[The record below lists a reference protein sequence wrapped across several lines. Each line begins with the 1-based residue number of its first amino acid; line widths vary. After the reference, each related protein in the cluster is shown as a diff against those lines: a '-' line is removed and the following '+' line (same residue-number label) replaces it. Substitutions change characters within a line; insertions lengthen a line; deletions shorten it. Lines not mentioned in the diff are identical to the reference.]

1 MSRWKIEKY
10 GFFNF
15 WLFDK
20 EEIKTCEGNLLLN
33 GENGSG
39 KSVTLQSFIPLI
51 FDGDLSSRNLST
63 EGDSSRKIDYYLPK
77 EGISYLYCEL
87 SRTDSNGNKKYIN
100 LIIGIRSKNQSLVSK
115 WFLITKGKRVGMD
128 FDIYKSEGDSLIP
141 LDKPNLKRNLK
152 NKIDGYYEF
161 YDKPQEYK
169 VAVNKTLF
177 GFGEIDEFDDTL
189 NLIRGLR
196 KPDLKVNGSLDPKK
210 IYEILNN
217 SLKVIPDN
225 ELRGM
230 TDTLE
235 NIESI
240 STEIKSVKVRL
251 GVLKKIRDDYE
262 TYKKIVLVKRLKT
275 YFKARENYFEMDD
288 KFNKNMEK
296 KVIKEEMFKKAIE
309 KEERLRNEL
318 ELKSKELKELEGSE
332 DNTLI
337 NMLGNSINELNKLD
351 SKIAFLDK
359 DIKNEELNL
368 KKADEKLYS
377 TKKEFDSS
385 KLKCQNKIEELEKLK
400 NEIGL
405 EWEIDF
411 YELLE
416 NKRIAQVDILEQKY
430 EEHKKNINKLM
441 DLIVELDKIE
451 IGIAN
456 TEDKIET
463 EKKRLVT
470 YYQEKNKIE
479 VLNNTKVSEFSDVF
493 SEKYQEMEFEYRDI
507 QNFQETAS
515 GLDEDY
521 SGKDDVIELFRK
533 LAGYKKEELSKELM
547 TYERSLERL
556 DEEIQVSHKEKSKL
570 ELSEDSEIELLS
582 HKKKERETLEG
593 IYPFYKCIRFKEGIG
608 ENLSGKIEKALWEMG
623 LLDALVGTSDIFDK
637 FAKASSKTLEN
648 LTAYLEVE
656 DDCVEKEAVIRIL
669 ESISTKIEGDVFISG
684 DGSYKNKLISGRV
697 DQWKGIY
704 IGIEARK
711 KLRLSKIE
719 KINKEIEILEE
730 RRDLVKISREE
741 TFQRIAVLQEEAQN
755 IIDKFLEIFK
765 PIYENHQ
772 RMLTLIESKEEDLLE
787 IEKEL
792 FQKNKIKTEIYK
804 NIEIVEK
811 KLNISIKKESYLT
824 ITSSMERFEQT
835 LEMFKLSLETNISYY
850 NRLED
855 VENTMDNIKI
865 ICDRYR
871 SERRGSINQR
881 NQVIER
887 KKMLEIEVE
896 SKDLVN
902 LQKRICSLRE
912 SINAEIPDKK
922 HKNAITLGKLQN
934 EIKVLGKT
942 LEENADLL
950 ETRKMERIVEKKLLK
965 LEIKLDHDIT
975 EGEIL
980 DFEEKKSLYNRY
992 KEHEYKN
999 EFHYINRVNTSLIE
1013 NTSILKEYRIEKN
1026 EYMYEEIEELMKE
1039 EVQNQNMRYII
1050 VGNYQGNKIH
1060 LGELYNNLDEII
1072 KIHSEI
1078 LSDEEGRF
1086 FSEMVFNYLYNEVAV
1101 QIKESREWV
1110 KQIDRIMANAK
1121 TNSGKSYTLE
1131 WNPRDLQF
1139 GFNGKKLK
1147 EHIENIYNPTNKG
1160 KESQEALKIFFKKK
1174 MDELKKR
1181 AEDNKEY
1188 TSSYEIIKEILD
1200 YRKWYDFKMKV
1211 SANNESK
1218 PLELTKRKLNSYS
1231 GGEKAMA
1238 MYIPLFSALYAK
1250 FKKAGSKAPIILGMD
1265 EAFSVVD
1272 DENISKLF
1280 EILESLNI
1288 NYLLASQKLSG
1299 TYHSVPN
1306 LAIVHIENV
1315 ATRRNLSPEDSFV
1328 TLIKYIWNGKK
1339 RIRDTRD
1346 IDFRNLKSSN

>member
-51 FDGDLSSRNLST
+51 FDGDLSARNLST

-77 EGISYLYCEL
+77 EGISYLYSEL
-87 SRTDSNGNKKYIN
+87 SRIDTNGNKKYIN

-115 WFLITKGKRVGMD
+115 WFLITKEKRVGID
-128 FDIYKSEGDSLIP
+128 FDLYKSHGDSLIP
-141 LDKPNLKRNLK
+141 LDKPNLKRTLK

-169 VAVNKTLF
+169 VAVNKNLF
-177 GFGEIDEFDDTL
+177 SFGEIDEFDDTL

-196 KPDLKVNGSLDPKK
+196 KPDLKINGSLDPKK

-240 STEIKSVKVRL
+240 STEIKSVKIKL
-251 GVLKKIRDDYE
+251 GVLKKIRDNYE
-262 TYKKIVLVKRLKT
+262 TYKKIVLVKRLRT
-275 YFKARENYFEMDD
+275 YFKAHENYFEMDNEF
-288 KFNKNMEK
+288 KKNMEK
-296 KVIKEEMFKKAIE
+296 KITKEEMLTKTIE
-309 KEERLRNEL
+309 REERLKNEI

-337 NMLGNSINELNKLD
+337 NMLETSINELNQLNN
-351 SKIAFLDK
+351 KITSLDK
-359 DIKNEELNL
+359 DIKNEELKL
-368 KKADEKLYS
+368 KKAHEKLHS
-377 TKKEFDSS
+377 TKNEFDNS
-385 KLKCQNKIEELEKLK
+385 KLKCQNKITELEKLK
-400 NEIGL
+400 ERIGL
-405 EWEIDF
+405 EWELDF

-416 NKRIAQVDILEQKY
+416 NKRITQIDILKQKY
-430 EEHKKNINKLM
+430 CEHKKNINKLM
-441 DLIVELDKIE
+441 DLIAELDKIK
-451 IGIAN
+451 IDIIN
-456 TEDKIET
+456 TEDKIEI
-463 EKKRLVT
+463 EKKRLLT
-470 YYQEKNKIE
+470 YSQEKNKIE
-479 VLNNTKVSEFSDVF
+479 ILNSTKVSEFSNIF
-493 SEKYQEMEFEYRDI
+493 SEKYCEMEFEYRDI
-507 QNFQETAS
+507 QNFQEITNEI
-515 GLDEDY
+515 DEDY
-521 SGKDDVIELFRK
+521 SNKDDVIELFRK
-533 LAGYKKEELSKELM
+533 LEGYKKEELSKELM
-547 TYERSLERL
+547 TYERNIERL
-556 DEEIQVSHKEKSKL
+556 QEEIEISYKEKSKL
-570 ELSEDSEIELLS
+570 ELSKDSEIELLS
-582 HKKKERETLEG
+582 HKKRERENLKD

-608 ENLSGKIEKALWEMG
+608 EDLRGKVEKALWEMG
-623 LLDALVGTSDIFDK
+623 LLDALVGSSDIFDK
-637 FAKASSKTLEN
+637 FIKNSTKVSAN
-648 LTAYLEVE
+648 LTAFLEVE
-656 DDCVEKEAVIRIL
+656 DNCEEKETIIKIL
-669 ESISTKIEGDVFISG
+669 ESISTKIEGDIFISS
-684 DGSYKNKLISGRV
+684 DGRYKNKLIVGRV
-697 DQWKGIY
+697 DKWKGIY

-711 KLRLSKIE
+711 KLRFSKIE
-719 KINKEIEILEE
+719 KIKKEIEILEE
-730 RRDLVKISREE
+730 RKDLVEISRDDNY
-741 TFQRIAVLQEEAQN
+741 QRIAILQSETQN

-772 RMLTLIESKEEDLLE
+772 RISTLIESRKEDLLD

-792 FQKNKIKTEIYK
+792 SHKNKIKTEIYK
-804 NIEIVEK
+804 NIEVVEK
-811 KLNISIKKESYLT
+811 KLNISIKKENYTT
-824 ITSSMERFEQT
+824 IRFSMERFEQT
-835 LEMFKLSLETNISYY
+835 LEIFKSNLETNISYY

-865 ICDRYR
+865 ICERFR
-871 SERRGSINQR
+871 LERRGSINQR
-881 NQVIER
+881 NEVIER
-887 KKMLEIEVE
+887 KKILEIQVE
-896 SKDLVN
+896 SKDLAN
-902 LQKRICSLRE
+902 LQKRISSLRK
-912 SINAEIPDKK
+912 SIGVEIPDKK

-934 EIKVLGKT
+934 EIKVLEKKLEVNINLLDKRKT
-942 LEENADLL
+942 E
-950 ETRKMERIVEKKLLK
+950 KIVEEKLLK
-965 LEIKLDHDIT
+965 LEVKLDHDIT

-992 KEHEYKN
+992 KEHENKN
-999 EFHYINRVNTSLIE
+999 EFHYINRVNTSLAE
-1013 NTSILKEYRIEKN
+1013 NNSILKEYRIEQN
-1026 EYMYEEIEELMKE
+1026 EYKYEEIEELMKE
-1039 EVQNQNMRYII
+1039 EIKNQNMRYII
-1050 VGNYQGNKIH
+1050 VGNYQGNKVH
-1060 LGELYNNLDEII
+1060 LGELYNNLDEIV

-1131 WNPRDLQF
+1131 WNPKDLQF

-1174 MDELKKR
+1174 MNELKKR
-1181 AEDNKEY
+1181 AEDNREY

-1250 FKKAGSKAPIILGMD
+1250 FKKASSKAPIILGMD

-1315 ATRRNLSPEDSFV
+1315 ATRRNLAPEDSFV
-1328 TLIKYIWNGKK
+1328 TLIKYIWNGKR
-1339 RIRDTRD
+1339 RIKDTRD
-1346 IDFRNLKSSN
+1346 IYKSL